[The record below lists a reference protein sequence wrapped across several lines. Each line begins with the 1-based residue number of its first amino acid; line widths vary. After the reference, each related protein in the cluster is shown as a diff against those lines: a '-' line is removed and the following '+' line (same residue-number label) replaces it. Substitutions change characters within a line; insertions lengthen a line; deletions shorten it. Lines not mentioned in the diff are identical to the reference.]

1 MDRMGLMETFV
12 SALAEG
18 SLSGAG
24 QQRGIS
30 QSAASQQIRQLET
43 HIGQQLLHRSP
54 QGVSATRAG
63 VLVQEHAQKLLER
76 YELMLAELEALH
88 GDVAGTIR
96 INTGNFLGRVVF
108 GPVLIELGKAHPD
121 LDIVLRMEDR
131 LVDVVREGYD
141 LAIRAGRLGET
152 SGFGR
157 KIASLETVFFATPS
171 YLDKHGRP
179 ETPDDM
185 KRLKF
190 IQHHEDK
197 TAGFFDVK
205 RDGQSF
211 QAPIRVGFTADDPEI
226 ILKAVRTGM
235 GYTRAA
241 RMLIQKE
248 LDEGIYEV
256 VLPEYQ
262 APSKDVFAI
271 SPTKTIPG
279 SKIELVINA
288 FVDKLAALRRQADI
302 KLVADKLTA

>member
-1 MDRMGLMETFV
+1 MGRMGLMETFV

-76 YELMLAELEALH
+76 YELMLAELEALDS
-88 GDVAGTIR
+88 DVAGTIR
-96 INTGNFLGRVVF
+96 INAGNFLGRVVF
-108 GPVLIELGKAHPD
+108 GPVLIELGNAHPD

-141 LAIRAGRLGET
+141 LAIRAGRLRET

-179 ETPDDM
+179 ETPDDI
-185 KRLKF
+185 KRLKY
-190 IQHHEDK
+190 IQPHEDK

-226 ILKAVRTGM
+226 ILKAVRTDM

-241 RMLIQKE
+241 QMLIQKE

-256 VLPEYQ
+256 VLPEFE

-279 SKIELVINA
+279 SKIDLVINA
-288 FVDKLAALRRQADI
+288 FVDKLVALRRQAEI
-302 KLVADKLTA
+302 KLVEDKLSA

>member
-76 YELMLAELEALH
+76 YELMLAELEALD

-131 LVDVVREGYD
+131 LVDVVREGFD

-197 TAGFFDVK
+197 TAGFFNVK
-205 RDGQSF
+205 RDGQSY

-226 ILKAVRTGM
+226 ILKAVGTGM

-279 SKIELVINA
+279 SKIDLVINA
-288 FVDKLAALRRQADI
+288 FVDKLAALRREAAI
-302 KLVADKLTA
+302 KLVEDKLTA

>member
-76 YELMLAELEALH
+76 YELMLAELEALG

-141 LAIRAGRLGET
+141 LAIRAGRLGDT

-171 YLDKHGRP
+171 YLEKQGRP
-179 ETPDDM
+179 EAPEDM

-205 RDGQSF
+205 RDGQIY

-248 LDEGIYEV
+248 LDAGIYEV
-256 VLPEYQ
+256 VLPEFE

-271 SPTKTIPG
+271 SPTKTIAG
-279 SKIELVINA
+279 SKIDLVINA
-288 FVDKLAALRRQADI
+288 FVYKLVALRRQAEI
-302 KLVADKLTA
+302 KLLEGKLSA

>member
-76 YELMLAELEALH
+76 YELMLAELEALD

-157 KIASLETVFFATPS
+157 KIASLETVFFATPN

-205 RDGQSF
+205 RDGQSY

-226 ILKAVRTGM
+226 ILKAVGTGM

-248 LDEGIYEV
+248 LDEGTYEV

-279 SKIELVINA
+279 SKIDLVINA

>member
-1 MDRMGLMETFV
+1 MDRLGLMETFV
-12 SALAEG
+12 SAPNEG

-24 QQRGIS
+24 LQRGIS
-30 QSAASQQIRQLET
+30 QSAVSQQIRQLET

-76 YELMLAELEALH
+76 HGLMLAELEAL
-88 GDVAGTIR
+88 GTDVTGTIR

-108 GPVLIELGKAHPD
+108 GPVLIELGQAHPD

-131 LVDVVREGYD
+131 LVDVVREGFD
-141 LAIRAGRLGET
+141 LAIRAGRLGKT
-152 SGFGR
+152 SGYGR

-171 YLDKHGRP
+171 YLDKQGRP
-179 ETPDDM
+179 DSPEDM

-197 TAGFFDVK
+197 TAGFFDVQK
-205 RDGQSF
+205 DGLSY
-211 QAPIRVGFTADDPEI
+211 QAPIWVGFTADDPAI
-226 ILKAVRTGM
+226 ILSAVRSGM

-248 LDEGIYEV
+248 LDDGTYEV
-256 VLPEYQ
+256 VLPGYE

-271 SPTKTIPG
+271 SPTKTVPG
-279 SKIELVINA
+279 SKIDLVIKA
-288 FVDKLAALRRQADI
+288 FVDKLVDLHRQAEF
-302 KLVADKLTA
+302 KVVEGKLTA

>member
-63 VLVQEHAQKLLER
+63 VLVQEHTQKLLER
-76 YELMLAELEALH
+76 YELMLAELGALDS
-88 GDVAGTIR
+88 DVAGTIR

-108 GPVLIELGKAHPD
+108 GPVLIELGNAHPD

-157 KIASLETVFFATPS
+157 KIASLETVF
-171 YLDKHGRP
+171 LRP
-179 ETPDDM
+179 QVIWTNTVAQ
-185 KRLKF
+185 KR
-190 IQHHEDK
+190 
-197 TAGFFDVK
+197 
-205 RDGQSF
+205 
-211 QAPIRVGFTADDPEI
+211 
-226 ILKAVRTGM
+226 
-235 GYTRAA
+235 
-241 RMLIQKE
+241 RMTLS
-248 LDEGIYEV
+248 V
-256 VLPEYQ
+256 
-262 APSKDVFAI
+262 
-271 SPTKTIPG
+271 
-279 SKIELVINA
+279 
-288 FVDKLAALRRQADI
+288 
-302 KLVADKLTA
+302 

>member
-1 MDRMGLMETFV
+1 MDRLGLMETFV
-12 SALAEG
+12 SALNEG

-30 QSAASQQIRQLET
+30 QSAVSQQIRQLET
-43 HIGQQLLHRSP
+43 HIGRQLLHRSP

-63 VLVQEHAQKLLER
+63 VLVQEHAQKILER
-76 YELMLAELEALH
+76 YELMLAELEVL
-88 GDVAGTIR
+88 DTDMSGTVR

-108 GPVLIELGKAHPD
+108 GPVLIEMGKAHPD

-131 LVDVVREGYD
+131 LVDVVREGFD
-141 LAIRAGRLGET
+141 LAIRAGRLGDT
-152 SGFGR
+152 SGYGR
-157 KIASLETVFFATPS
+157 KIASLETVFFATPE
-171 YLDKHGRP
+171 YLDKQGRP
-179 ETPDDM
+179 QTPDDM

-197 TAGFFDVK
+197 TAGFFDVQK
-205 RDGQSF
+205 DGLSY

-226 ILKAVRTGM
+226 ILKAVSTGM

-256 VLPEYQ
+256 VLPGYE
-262 APSKDVFAI
+262 APSKDVFAV
-271 SPTKTIPG
+271 SPTKTVAG
-279 SKIELVINA
+279 SKIDLVINA
-288 FVDKLAALRRQADI
+288 FVDKLVDLRRQAEF
-302 KLVADKLTA
+302 KVVAGKLTA

>member
-76 YELMLAELEALH
+76 YELMLAELEALD

-141 LAIRAGRLGET
+141 LAIRAGRLGDT

-197 TAGFFDVK
+197 TAGFFDV
-205 RDGQSF
+205 RHEGQSY

-226 ILKAVRTGM
+226 ILKAVATGM

-248 LDEGIYEV
+248 LDEGVYEV

-279 SKIELVINA
+279 SKIDLVINA

>member
-12 SALAEG
+12 SALTEG

-30 QSAASQQIRQLET
+30 QSAVSQQIRQLET

-54 QGVSATRAG
+54 QGVAATRAG

-76 YELMLAELEALH
+76 YALMLAELEALDS
-88 GDVAGTIR
+88 DVAGTIR

-157 KIASLETVFFATPS
+157 KIASLETVFFATPR

-197 TAGFFDVK
+197 TAGFFDIK
-205 RDGQSF
+205 RNGQVY

-226 ILKAVRTGM
+226 ILKAVGTGM

-248 LDEGIYEV
+248 LDEGTYEV
-256 VLPEYQ
+256 VLPEFE

-279 SKIELVINA
+279 SKIDLVINA
-288 FVDKLAALRRQADI
+288 FVDKLVALRRHADF
-302 KLVADKLTA
+302 KLVEDKLTA

>member
-1 MDRMGLMETFV
+1 MDRLGLMETFV
-12 SALAEG
+12 SALTEG

-24 QQRGIS
+24 QHRGIS
-30 QSAASQQIRQLET
+30 QSAVSQQIRQLEA

-63 VLVQEHAQKLLER
+63 VLLQEHAQKLLER
-76 YELMLAELEALH
+76 YELMQAELEALES
-88 GDVAGTIR
+88 DVSGTVR
-96 INTGNFLGRVVF
+96 INTGNFLGRIVF

-131 LVDVVREGYD
+131 LVDVVREGFD

-152 SGFGR
+152 SGYGR

-171 YLDKHGRP
+171 YLDKQGRP
-179 ETPDDM
+179 KTPDEM

-197 TAGFFDVK
+197 TAGFFEVQK
-205 RDGQSF
+205 EGLTY

-226 ILKAVRTGM
+226 ILGAVRSGM

-241 RMLIQKE
+241 RMLIQNE
-248 LDEGIYEV
+248 LDDGTYEV
-256 VLPEYQ
+256 VLPDYQ

-279 SKIELVINA
+279 SKIDLVINA
-288 FVDKLAALRRQADI
+288 FVSKLVDLRRQAEF
-302 KLVADKLTA
+302 KVVEGKLTA

>member
-12 SALAEG
+12 SALTEG

-76 YELMLAELEALH
+76 YELMLAELEALD

-141 LAIRAGRLGET
+141 LAIRAGRLGDT

-205 RDGQSF
+205 RDGQSH

-226 ILKAVRTGM
+226 ILKAVATGM

-248 LDEGIYEV
+248 LDEGTYEV

-279 SKIELVINA
+279 SKIDLVINA
-288 FVDKLAALRRQADI
+288 FVDNLAALRRQADI